1 MILEGSMSVAAAS
14 IPELLGLRKHASRS
28 GAPLGLMSEVEKG
41 LPLSALDRIVHAV
54 APDDASFAHRLVPR
68 ATLARRRTQPS
79 PRLSPEESARVA
91 RLASVWAFAKDVWKT
106 DEGARR
112 WMFAPHMLLEMRRPV
127 DVVLASEF
135 GRPLVEEILG
145 GIKYGTAV

>member
-1 MILEGSMSVAAAS
+1 MILEGSMSVAAAGV
-14 IPELLGLRKHASRS
+14 PELLGLRKHASRPA
-28 GAPLGLMSEVEKG
+28 GPLGLMSEVEKG

-54 APDDASFAHRLVPR
+54 APDDPGFAHRLVPR
-68 ATLARRRTQPS
+68 ATLARRRSQTS
-79 PRLSPEESARVA
+79 PRLSAEESARVA
-91 RLASVWAFAKDVWKT
+91 RLASVWALAMDVWKT

-135 GRPLVEEILG
+135 GRPLVENILG

>member
-1 MILEGSMSVAAAS
+1 MSVSAPLPFPNCSACAS
-14 IPELLGLRKHASRS
+14 MPARS
-28 GAPLGLMSEVEKG
+28 GAPLGLMSDVEKG

-54 APDDASFAHRLVPR
+54 APTIPALPTASCRAPR
-68 ATLARRRTQPS
+68 WRAGEPSAS

-91 RLASVWAFAKDVWKT
+91 RLASVWAFAKDVWKS

-145 GIKYGTAV
+145 GIKYGTGV